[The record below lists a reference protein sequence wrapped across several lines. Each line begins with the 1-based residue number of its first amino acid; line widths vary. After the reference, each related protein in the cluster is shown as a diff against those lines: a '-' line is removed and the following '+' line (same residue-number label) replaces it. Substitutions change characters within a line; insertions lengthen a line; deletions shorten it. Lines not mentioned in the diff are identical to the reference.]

1 MKAIAIKIRIGRRKR
16 KKILKRLVM
25 FNQVE
30 TGPANEK
37 IVKNEGS
44 CATFFFFFIFYFCFE
59 KKKKKK
65 KRKRANE
72 IIYEHG
78 LVFSRPLVSWEG
90 GSRDI
95 FFFWTRY
102 TSNSDQ
108 RNKNKE
114 REKKNKIENFL

>member
-1 MKAIAIKIRIGRRKR
+1 
-16 KKILKRLVM
+16 V
-25 FNQVE
+25 
-30 TGPANEK
+30 PH
-37 IVKNEGS
+37 
-44 CATFFFFFIFYFCFE
+44 FFFFSIYYFGF

-65 KRKRANE
+65 KKKKRANE